1 MKFTLFHIERSMQAI
16 TMLYVELF
24 ICARLLT
31 KLISI
36 SGSAISN
43 SNESFK
49 IKIVKLENYFKIFH
63 SNFQNTFKL
72 I

>member
-16 TMLYVELF
+16 TTLYVKLF

-36 SGSAISN
+36 SAISN